1 MTVNGAFVGSYGFNS
16 AVADG
21 EFGLVTGN
29 AGASFDR
36 LQVRTNASAFS
47 TSSNQLALASPGQA
61 GDTATAV
68 GVDQAR
74 AMLAQAMAIWSAS
87 GQLDATELAKLSSLD
102 VQVVDLPGMALAQS
116 VFGAVLIDRNAA
128 GNGWF
133 VDLSPLDSSEF
144 QLDASGH
151 LTALPGGA
159 AEGRMDLLSV
169 LIHEIGHQA
178 GLDHDDDE
186 TGVMSAELAVG
197 ERRLP
202 EAGSAGEEVATQLF
216 HDGLGVFV
224 GAKEH
229 GLLQS
234 AGIAPAQA
242 VGDVTTISAARASGD
257 AAAVANSDS
266 EADASAKPGDIVLT
280 GVTSGLQ
287 PSSQPDWVFDET
299 SGTFVAAQ
307 DRQQVRPH
315 HAAPDADHDDGDAAS
330 DDLNG
335 LAEWSN
341 RKGLLSRL
349 SSLFGVR

>member
-1 MTVNGAFVGSYGFNS
+1 M
-16 AVADG
+16 
-21 EFGLVTGN
+21 FGG
-29 AGASFDR
+29 
-36 LQVRTNASAFS
+36 
-47 TSSNQLALASPGQA
+47 
-61 GDTATAV
+61 
-68 GVDQAR
+68 
-74 AMLAQAMAIWSAS
+74 
-87 GQLDATELAKLSSLD
+87 
-102 VQVVDLPGMALAQS
+102 
-116 VFGAVLIDRNAA
+116 VLIDRNAA
-128 GNGWF
+128 GHGWF

-159 AEGRMDLLSV
+159 AVGRMDLLSV

-178 GLDHDDDE
+178 GLDHDE
-186 TGVMSAELAVG
+186 GEAGVMSAELAVG

-202 EAGSAGEEVATQLF
+202 EAGSAGQPAETQLF

-224 GAKEH
+224 GAQEH

-242 VGDVTTISAARASGD
+242 VGDVTTISTART
-257 AAAVANSDS
+257 AAAVSNSDA
-266 EADASAKPGDIVLT
+266 EADASAKTGDIVLT
-280 GVTSGLQ
+280 GATSGLQ
-287 PSSQPDWVFDET
+287 PSGQLNWVFDEA

-307 DRQQVRPH
+307 GRQQDGAH
-315 HAAPDADHDDGDAAS
+315 DAAPDADQDDGDAPS